1 MYLMFCLFGYVFPV
15 TPDFI
20 MLQLF
25 SFYEVLNKKK
35 NMLKSSNYVL
45 VVYDRDVTPDFANW
59 EALMKTYLCFLDGI
73 NGPIVNATALW
84 FMSLYQAHI

>member
-1 MYLMFCLFGYVFPV
+1 MFCLLGHIFPV

-25 SFYEVLNKKK
+25 NFYEVLNKKK

-45 VVYDRDVTPDFANW
+45 VVYDRDVTPDFAN
-59 EALMKTYLCFLDGI
+59 
-73 NGPIVNATALW
+73 
-84 FMSLYQAHI
+84 